1 MSLRVTA
8 VIAALLMAACKSS
21 QPPAPTTQPAPA
33 ITQRAQASVSQRQQW
48 LDMFARAYFPGRSG
62 QVYVVPKQGW
72 FVTSRDPLYYFM
84 HGSPWEYDVRIP
96 ILFYGAPFVKGG
108 SYAVPAKQQDIAPTI
123 GAMIGASPLPTYTG
137 RALTEAIAAGN
148 GRPRVVTVLVLDA
161 MRADYFD
168 KYASVMPTLTR
179 MRKEGAWFSEARTVI
194 LPTVTGVGHANIGT
208 GSDPRFHGIVVN
220 NLFNRATGK
229 SQEAYDQL
237 DTRELMALTLADQW
251 NLATDGKAVIIGQ
264 GGAIRA
270 VAGLVGRGACLISG
284 KKIIAASYG
293 GADGGWETNPT
304 CYTMPEVLKQF
315 VGRKVWEAAG
325 GQWMGHDI
333 ASAQKF
339 RASAPFQKFEAEALR
354 AVVSDSAVGADEVT
368 DLVFVNMKGPDYT
381 AHAHGP
387 DSAEQRETLAELDR
401 QLTAYL
407 ALIDKKAG
415 PQRSVTIVTADH
427 GAPPEP
433 PPGGRVYLDEVIAQL
448 NKKFD
453 AEGKFINY
461 YNDAANNQLHLD
473 TARLQSLGFSLK
485 DVAAFLEGL
494 EAFEAAFT
502 EDEVRA
508 AQARLPR

>member
-21 QPPAPTTQPAPA
+21 QPPAPATQPAPA
-33 ITQRAQASVSQRQQW
+33 IAQRAQASVSQRQQW
-48 LDMFARAYFPGRSG
+48 LDMFARGYFPGRSG
-62 QVYVVPKQGW
+62 QVFVIPKQGW
-72 FVTSRDPLYYFM
+72 FVTSRDPLYLFM
-84 HGSPWEYDVRIP
+84 HGSPWEYDVHIP
-96 ILFYGAPFVKGG
+96 VLLYGAPFVRSG
-108 SYAVPAKQQDIAPTI
+108 SFSAPAKQQDVAPTVGALI
-123 GAMIGASPLPTYTG
+123 GAPSLPTYTG
-137 RALTEAIAAGN
+137 RVLTEAVASGN
-148 GRPRVVTVLVLDA
+148 GRPRVVTVMVLDA

-168 KYASVMPTLTR
+168 KYASVMPTLSR
-179 MRKEGAWFSEARTVI
+179 LRKEGAWFSQARTVV

-208 GSDPRFHGIVVN
+208 GSEPRFHGIVVN
-220 NLFNRATGK
+220 NLFNRTTGK
-229 SQEAYDQL
+229 PQEAYDQL

-251 NLATDGKAVIIGQ
+251 NLTTDGKAVIIGQ

-293 GADGGWETNPT
+293 GADGGWETNPA
-304 CYTMPEVLKQF
+304 CYTMPDALKRF
-315 VGRKVWEAAG
+315 VGRKVWEEAG
-325 GQWMGHDI
+325 GKWLGHDI

-339 RASAPFQKFEAEALR
+339 RASALFQKYEAEALR
-354 AVVSDSAVGADEVT
+354 AVVEASTVGADEVT
-368 DLVFVNMKGPDYT
+368 DLIYVNMKGPDYT
-381 AHAHGP
+381 SHAHGP
-387 DSAEQRETLAELDR
+387 DSPEMPVTLAELDR
-401 QLTAYL
+401 QVTEYL

-415 PQRSVTIVTADH
+415 PGRSVFVITADH
-427 GAPPEP
+427 GQPPEP
-433 PPGGRVYLDEVIAQL
+433 PAGGRVFLDEVIAQL

-473 TARLQSLGFSLK
+473 TARLQSLGFSLR

-508 AQARLPR
+508 AQARLK